1 MGSNKAKK
9 EQTINKLMSSLKKKY
24 TQAIE
29 NKYVL
34 HVLIHNIFVSLN
46 IYKTSY

>member
-1 MGSNKAKK
+1 MESNKAKK

-29 NKYVL
+29 NKYKCVA
-34 HVLIHNIFVSLN
+34 HIDI
-46 IYKTSY
+46 